1 MGPPKIVKDFIPF
14 GAERKAQM
22 RTYAELHYGIRSYHI
37 VGPHLVIWHFTAT
50 TTFSS
55 VWNTFADD
63 LPDVQYHVLPQV
75 CAHFVIDTRGTIYQ
89 LAPLDLMCRQVVGLD
104 YTAIGI
110 ENVGM
115 SDQQVIGDSAQY
127 QSALAL
133 TRWLRCRYDL
143 PVRDVIGHNES
154 LSSPYYIEHVASWRG
169 QTHQDF
175 NHHDMNIVRAAV
187 AKLACRA

>member
-1 MGPPKIVKDFIPF
+1 M
-14 GAERKAQM
+14 
-22 RTYAELHYGIRSYHI
+22 
-37 VGPHLVIWHFTAT
+37 IWHFTAT

-75 CAHFVIDTRGTIYQ
+75 CAHFVIDTSGTIYQ
-89 LAPLDLMCRQVVGLD
+89 LVPLDLMCRQVVGLD

-127 QSALAL
+127 HAALEL

-143 PVRDVIGHNES
+143 PVRNVMAAAETSRAPGAASTSRWCSRGSAQEDFDPRRHEHRPGRRRPTTPLPR
-154 LSSPYYIEHVASWRG
+154 LSTR
-169 QTHQDF
+169 
-175 NHHDMNIVRAAV
+175 
-187 AKLACRA
+187 